1 MQIDIVHR
9 NVCVTNEQKLW
20 IDRRMHFALG
30 RFTGRVRQA
39 SLVFS
44 DINGARG
51 GIDKKCR
58 LFVTLCPVGEI
69 VLEEM
74 ACNIEAA
81 VSIIADRASRTLSR
95 QLDRQKD
102 QHGPRDQTIRVK
114 TEAVS

>member
-9 NVCVTNEQKLW
+9 NVCVTSEQKMW

-30 RFTGRVRQA
+30 RFAGRVRQA

-58 LFVTLCPVGEI
+58 LLVTLNPLGE
-69 VLEEM
+69 VVFEEM
-74 ACNIEAA
+74 ASNIEAA
-81 VSIIADRASRTLSR
+81 VSIIADRASRTIAR
-95 QLDRQKD
+95 QLERHKD
-102 QHGPRDQTIRVK
+102 VQVPRDQTIKVE